1 MSEHDDSPPSG
12 HEIHEDP
19 REPEN
24 LILFFFVA
32 VIWGALLTFV
42 LSRYKVLP
50 YTVCVFFS
58 GIAISAIV
66 GQIPE
71 DQQDTFTHS
80 ARTWQEIDPHLMLY
94 LFLPILIYGDAIS
107 LNW

>member
-1 MSEHDDSPPSG
+1 MSEEEHQQEEHLEHDTRKP
-12 HEIHEDP
+12 ED
-19 REPEN
+19 

-32 VIWGALLTFV
+32 VVWGALLTFF
-42 LSRYKVLP
+42 LSRYKILP

-66 GQIPE
+66 GQLPE
-71 DQQDTFTHS
+71 DQEDTFTHS
-80 ARTWQEIDPHLMLY
+80 ARSWQEIDPHLMLY
-94 LFLPILIYGDAIS
+94 LLLPILIYGDAIS